1 VFSKGCFLASI
12 HILSKDL
19 RSWRFFMTSLK
30 APGSRPITPFI
41 SRALKTV
48 GMIITLS
55 VLLDFI
61 VLSIPYQLLDRQWQ
75 LGFATQVVDRG
86 IVPLVGLALLF
97 TGYWVDSTSGQSRER
112 LAWWKNLQLWAAIL
126 ASVMGLMYILL
137 FPLHL
142 NNVRLNDATM
152 QERVGKEAE
161 QAETKLNQ
169 QLSGALQQQ
178 RAQIAQLLNA
188 SDAQLD
194 QAVQANQLS
203 QPEAEQIKSFKKNP
217 ESVGPFL
224 EKQAQT
230 LQAKGQTEI
239 RSRKEDAQKA
249 AQTESL
255 KSGLRIGLG
264 SLLLAIGYIIVG
276 WTGLRVME

>member
-1 VFSKGCFLASI
+1 
-12 HILSKDL
+12 
-19 RSWRFFMTSLK
+19 MTSLK
-30 APGSRPITPFI
+30 APVSRPITPFI

-48 GMIITLS
+48 GIIITLS

-97 TGYWVDSTSGQSRER
+97 TGYWVDSTSGQPRER
-112 LAWWKNLQLWAAIL
+112 PAWWKNLQLWAAIL
-126 ASVMGLMYILL
+126 ASVMGLMYILI

-142 NNVRLNDATM
+142 NNVRLNGATM

-178 RAQIAQLLNA
+178 RTQIAQLLNA
-188 SDAQLD
+188 SEAQLD
-194 QAVQANQLS
+194 QAVGANQLS
-203 QPEAEQIKSFKKNP
+203 QPEAEQIKSFKKSP

>member
-1 VFSKGCFLASI
+1 
-12 HILSKDL
+12 
-19 RSWRFFMTSLK
+19 MTSIK
-30 APGSRPITPFI
+30 APSGRPITPFV

-48 GMIITLS
+48 GIIITLS

-75 LGFATQVVDRG
+75 LGFSTQVVDRG

-97 TGYWVDSTSGQSRER
+97 TGYWIDSVSGQTRER
-112 LAWWKNLQLWAAIL
+112 TAWWKNIQLWAAIL
-126 ASVMGLMYILL
+126 ASLMGLMYILV

-142 NNVRLNDATM
+142 NNVRLNDTVI

-161 QAETKLNQ
+161 QAEAKLNQ

-194 QAVQANQLS
+194 QAVQSNQLS
-203 QPEAEQIKSFKKNP
+203 QPEADQIKAFKKNP

-224 EKQAQT
+224 EKRAQE

-239 RSRKEDAQKA
+239 RSRKEDALKA
-249 AQTESL
+249 AKTESL

-264 SLLLAIGYIIVG
+264 ALLLAIGYIIVG

>member
-1 VFSKGCFLASI
+1 
-12 HILSKDL
+12 
-19 RSWRFFMTSLK
+19 MTSIK
-30 APGSRPITPFI
+30 APGSRQITPFI

-48 GMIITLS
+48 GIIITLS

-61 VLSIPYQLLDRQWQ
+61 VLSIPYQLLERQWQ

-97 TGYWVDSTSGQSRER
+97 TGYWVDSISGQTRDR
-112 LAWWKNLQLWAAIL
+112 PAWWKNFQLWAAIL
-126 ASVMGLMYILL
+126 ASVMGLMYILI

-142 NNVRLNDATM
+142 NNVRLNDVTL
-152 QERVGKEAE
+152 QERVDQEAK
-161 QAETKLNQ
+161 QAEETLNQ
-169 QLSGALQQQ
+169 RLSGALQQQ
-178 RAQIAQLLNA
+178 RAQIAQLINA

-203 QPEAEQIKSFKKNP
+203 QPEAAQIKAFKENP
-217 ESVGPFL
+217 ESVAPFL
-224 EKQAQT
+224 EKRAQDLQAQ
-230 LQAKGQTEI
+230 GQTDI

-249 AQTESL
+249 AKTESL

-264 SLLLAIGYIIVG
+264 SLLLAIGYILVG
-276 WTGLRVME
+276 WTGLRVMD